1 MTRRNAE
8 ILLIIVIALRSTAL
22 LFSKIALA
30 TMGPLTLL
38 SIRFL
43 LAFVI
48 LFAIFCKRMLALR
61 PATLLR
67 GLILGGLFYATM
79 ASELIGLQYTTTSTT
94 AFLENTAIM
103 LVPLFDA
110 ALRRSRPERSALISG
125 GLALTGIAFLTL
137 HDGRLAI
144 GLGEG
149 ICLLAAVF
157 YAATIVATDRLA
169 KRDDALVL
177 GVLQVGF
184 IGVFGT
190 VSAFIFEQSAL
201 PATGAEWGAV
211 LFLAVVCTVLGF
223 TLQPVAQK
231 YTSTE
236 KAGLF
241 CALNPLIAAVLGC
254 VFLQEAFTRSS
265 LIGAALILGSI
276 VISALLEQHCPFR
289 GKQRRRQLAGSG
301 CS

>member
-1 MTRRNAE
+1 MRKMTRRNAE

-110 ALRRSRPERSALISG
+110 ALRRSRPERSALIS
-125 GLALTGIAFLTL
+125 
-137 HDGRLAI
+137 
-144 GLGEG
+144 
-149 ICLLAAVF
+149 
-157 YAATIVATDRLA
+157 
-169 KRDDALVL
+169 
-177 GVLQVGF
+177 
-184 IGVFGT
+184 
-190 VSAFIFEQSAL
+190 
-201 PATGAEWGAV
+201 
-211 LFLAVVCTVLGF
+211 
-223 TLQPVAQK
+223 
-231 YTSTE
+231 
-236 KAGLF
+236 
-241 CALNPLIAAVLGC
+241 
-254 VFLQEAFTRSS
+254 
-265 LIGAALILGSI
+265 
-276 VISALLEQHCPFR
+276 
-289 GKQRRRQLAGSG
+289 
-301 CS
+301 

>member
-1 MTRRNAE
+1 
-8 ILLIIVIALRSTAL
+8 
-22 LFSKIALA
+22 
-30 TMGPLTLL
+30 
-38 SIRFL
+38 
-43 LAFVI
+43 
-48 LFAIFCKRMLALR
+48 
-61 PATLLR
+61 
-67 GLILGGLFYATM
+67 
-79 ASELIGLQYTTTSTT
+79 
-94 AFLENTAIM
+94 
-103 LVPLFDA
+103 
-110 ALRRSRPERSALISG
+110 

-276 VISALLEQHCPFR
+276 VISALLEQHSPFR
-289 GKQRRRQLAGSG
+289 GKHHRRQLAGSG